1 MSVRIG
7 ISREPVDKF
16 FTSVILV
23 TPVAELTNTEGPSD
37 SRLTAGGVKTLV
49 KSVYMDCIML
59 LTCRRK
65 DGLRPEAVARED
77 TLLFA
82 LLRISEVVVGDSLL
96 DESKAEDSADRQDI
110 KH

>member
-7 ISREPVDKF
+7 ISWGPVDKC
-16 FTSVILV
+16 FTSVVLV
-23 TPVAELTNTEGPSD
+23 TPVAELTNAEVPGD
-37 SRLTAGGVKTLV
+37 SRLIAGGVKTLV

-65 DGLRPEAVARED
+65 DGLTPEAVARVD
-77 TLLFA
+77 ILLFA
-82 LLRISEVVVGDSLL
+82 ELRISGVVVGDSLL
-96 DESKAEDSADRQDI
+96 DESKAKDSADRQDI